1 MTGEVTVGGG
11 RGVERFDAYMERCL
25 YGPGGFYA
33 STGSAGR
40 SRGDFITSPEV
51 GPLFGAVL
59 ARAIDGWWDELGRPE
74 PFRVFDVGCGP
85 GALLRAVSS
94 AAPDRPWELI
104 GVDRVDAA
112 GAERHELPED
122 LSNSV
127 VIANELLDNLPFRI
141 VEQTRNGP
149 AEVFIEHGDPGTEA
163 REILMPLTAEPERP
177 SSGWPDT
184 DGWPVGTRAPVLEE
198 AADWV
203 ANVIARRASVLCLF
217 DYGLPTTEQ
226 LATRGGW
233 LRTYRDHQRGADPL
247 AHPGSCDITT
257 DVAWDQLPTPDRLE
271 RQEEA
276 LRRWGLEELVE
287 EGRQRWKEAAH
298 APDLTAI
305 RMRSRISEAEALLDP
320 DGLGGW
326 LVAVWRASTTK

>member
-1 MTGEVTVGGG
+1 MTVGEG
-11 RGVERFDAYMERCL
+11 RALERFDAYMERCL

-59 ARAIDGWWDELGRPE
+59 ARAIDGWWERLGRPE

-85 GALLRAVSS
+85 GALLKAVST
-94 AAPDRPWELI
+94 AAPERPWELI
-104 GVDRVDAA
+104 GVDRVEAA
-112 GAERHELPED
+112 GADRRELPDD

-141 VEQTRNGP
+141 VEQTGDGA
-149 AEVFIEHGDPGTEA
+149 AEVFIELGGPGAEA
-163 REILMPLTAEPERP
+163 REVLVPVTAKTEPP
-177 SSGWPDT
+177 ASGWPKT

-198 AADWV
+198 AVEWV
-203 ANVIARRASVLCLF
+203 TSVLDRGPSVLCLF
-217 DYGLPTTEQ
+217 DYGLPTTEA
-226 LATRGGW
+226 LANRGGW
-233 LRTYRDHQRGADPL
+233 LRTYRDHQRGSDPL
-247 AHPGSCDITT
+247 APPGTCDITT
-257 DVAWDQLPTPDRLE
+257 DIAWDQLPTPDRLD
-271 RQEEA
+271 RQDDA
-276 LRRWGLEELVE
+276 LRRWGIEDLVE
-287 EGRQRWKEAAH
+287 EGRQRWKAAAH

-305 RMRSRISEAEALLDP
+305 RMRSRVSEAEALLDR

-326 LVAVWRASTTK
+326 FVAEWHPTRT